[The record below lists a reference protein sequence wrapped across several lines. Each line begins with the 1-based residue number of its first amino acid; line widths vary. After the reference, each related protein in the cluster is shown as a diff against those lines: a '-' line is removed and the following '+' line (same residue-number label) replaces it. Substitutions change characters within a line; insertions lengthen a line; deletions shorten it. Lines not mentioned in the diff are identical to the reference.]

1 MKRDFIKGL
10 NIEGLTDEIID
21 KIMTENAKDIQ
32 REQLKAEKST
42 QEPIFSITVS
52 YIILQNV

>member
-42 QEPIFSITVS
+42 QEIENLKSEIKTKD
-52 YIILQNV
+52 